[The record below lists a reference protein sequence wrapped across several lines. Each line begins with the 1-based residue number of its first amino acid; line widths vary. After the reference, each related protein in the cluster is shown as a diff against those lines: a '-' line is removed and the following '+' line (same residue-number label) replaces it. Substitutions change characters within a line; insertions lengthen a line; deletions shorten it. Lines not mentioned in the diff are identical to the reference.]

1 MISKQYIDAAVS
13 IREEFLKAS
22 DELTKY
28 EKELGSIS
36 KLIQKNIDSLNEIKT
51 NLNPTQSPQEVHDKI
66 MKEMD
71 LIEKQGEKYTKLIK
85 PLSDKIEELQKREMS
100 LYNNIK
106 EKYPNLS
113 DDQIVHELRNW
124 IKK

>member
-13 IREEFLKAS
+13 IREEFLQTSK
-22 DELTKY
+22 ELTEY
-28 EKELGSIS
+28 EKELGDIS
-36 KLIQKNIDSLNEIKT
+36 NLIQKNIDSLSSIKT
-51 NLNPTQSPQEVHDKI
+51 DLNPTQSPQEIQDRI

-100 LYNNIK
+100 LYNNIRD
-106 EKYPNLS
+106 KYPNLT
-113 DDQIVHELRNW
+113 DEQIVNELRNW